1 MSDDEGKGR
10 APGKRSARVRSFF
23 ALPLSGEARDVLG
36 RARDALARR
45 AERSRITVRF
55 LADEALHVTL
65 CFLGYVDRAS
75 VPDFVRVLEENA
87 RSSPLVARFTELDAF
102 PAPKRAR
109 VVVAELGDADG
120 RLEALAH
127 RVSLDAEKLGIPL
140 EARAFRPHVTLARIK
155 HPSDVRDWL
164 LHATL
169 EPVTVRFGEIRLYES
184 LLRPAG
190 STYSMLAR
198 AEFLA
203 AAPKASAAR
212 EDM

>member
-1 MSDDEGKGR
+1 LSDDEGQGHVE
-10 APGKRSARVRSFF
+10 GEHSARVRSFF
-23 ALPLSGEARDVLG
+23 ALPLSGEVRGVLG

-45 AERSRITVRF
+45 AERSRVTVRF
-55 LADEALHVTL
+55 LADDALHVTL
-65 CFLGYVDRAS
+65 CFLGYVDSAR

-87 RSSPLVARFTELDAF
+87 RIWPLTARFTELGAF

-109 VVVAELGDADG
+109 VVVAELGDPEG

-155 HPSDVRDWL
+155 RASDVRDWL

-169 EPVTVRFGEIRLYES
+169 EPVTVEFGEIRLYES
-184 LLRPAG
+184 LLHPAG
-190 STYSMLAR
+190 GSYSVLAR
-198 AEFLA
+198 AEF
-203 AAPKASAAR
+203 R
-212 EDM
+212 GR